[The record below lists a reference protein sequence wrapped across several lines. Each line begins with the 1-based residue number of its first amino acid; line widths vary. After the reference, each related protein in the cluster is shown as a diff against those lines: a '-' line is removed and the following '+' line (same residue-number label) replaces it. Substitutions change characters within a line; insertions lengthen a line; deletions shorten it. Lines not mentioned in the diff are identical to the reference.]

1 MHKLHPSF
9 PANDSAEDFTDS
21 DDLLHSLTDRVRI
34 LTLGAWDDS
43 VIGVILEENNDS
55 FLVALPAT
63 VLNIEGNIYLK
74 EINTGMDPFIRL
86 LKSGVRAVASA
97 PATHESMYVEII
109 ARRAPEVFPELLE
122 MVGLQ
127 SIEVNEPFN
136 DDDEAGLEEVFNDIS
151 DITGVVVNPPK
162 AFNSEAGGVVI
173 TPRNVTNSEVE
184 EKVRKAQAAG
194 FFIPINEKS
203 KN

>member
-1 MHKLHPSF
+1 M
-9 PANDSAEDFTDS
+9 
-21 DDLLHSLTDRVRI
+21 
-34 LTLGAWDDS
+34 
-43 VIGVILEENNDS
+43 
-55 FLVALPAT
+55 
-63 VLNIEGNIYLK
+63 LNIEGNIYLK

-151 DITGVVVNPPK
+151 DITGVV
-162 AFNSEAGGVVI
+162 I